1 MLKTIFLDLTKKY
14 TDNSALA
21 ENCWQQIETAYNHKK
36 RHYHNLTH
44 LQHLIDTLQ
53 PYQKDIKD
61 WNTILFAVFYHDI
74 VYNVLKNNN
83 EEKSAAVASDK
94 LAALQVPAAAIEKC
108 RHFILATKLHS
119 ADADNDCNL
128 FTDADLCIL
137 GQPWE
142 NYKHYYAQIRKEYS
156 IYPDIIYKPGR
167 KKVLQHFLKME
178 SIFKTSAFYTLY
190 EKQARNNLQ
199 QELEEIS

>member
-1 MLKTIFLDLTKKY
+1 MLKAIFLDLTKKY
-14 TDNSALA
+14 TNNSALA

-44 LQHLIDTLQ
+44 LQHLIETLQ
-53 PYQKDIKD
+53 PYQKEIKEWD
-61 WNTILFAVFYHDI
+61 TILFAVFYHDI

-83 EEKSAAVASDK
+83 EEKSAAVAVEK
-94 LAALQVPAAAIEKC
+94 LSALHVPPAAVEKC
-108 RHFILATKLHS
+108 KYFILATKLHS

-167 KKVLQHFLKME
+167 KKVLQHFLKKE
-178 SIFKTSAFYTLY
+178 SIFKTNTLYTLY
-190 EKQARNNLQ
+190 EKQSRTNLQ
-199 QELEEIS
+199 QELDEIS